1 MFWINTKR
9 VIKAGVVSFSRNGF
23 VSLSSVLIITV
34 TLFVLGGMIFSGALL
49 GSSLEEIRSKVDVNV
64 YFVPE
69 ASEDDVLALK
79 NTLEAL
85 PEVAEIEYVSRDQAL
100 ADFKD
105 RHANDEI
112 TLQALEELGD
122 NPLGAIL
129 NIKAKETSQY
139 AGIAEYLDNVSETGP
154 GLIDRINY
162 YQNKVAI
169 DTLTKM
175 IDGGKKIG
183 FAVTAALVFISIVIA
198 FNTIRLAIYIARE
211 EISVM
216 RLVGAS
222 NKYIRGP
229 FVVSGVLYGVVSAFI
244 TLILLYPA
252 TYWVSSITRTFFDGF
267 DVFAYYLSNFGA
279 LFGVLVGTGALLGAV
294 SSYLAVRKYL
304 RL

>member
-85 PEVAEIEYVSRDQAL
+85 PEVSEIEYVSRDQAL